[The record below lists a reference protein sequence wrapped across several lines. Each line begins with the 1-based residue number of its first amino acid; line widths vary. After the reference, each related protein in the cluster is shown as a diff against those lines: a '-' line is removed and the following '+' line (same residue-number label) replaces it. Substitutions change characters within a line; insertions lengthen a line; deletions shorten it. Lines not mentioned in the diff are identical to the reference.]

1 MQPEHRAMYVVGS
14 TSTTRPSSSQDTP
27 RIRVD
32 FSPRIFESNVVA
44 RMGERSPFV
53 SSNRKVPRS
62 LVCTFPLVPLA
73 GSAYAAT
80 SRITLPQAPTSDV
93 ALPLNLPESPF
104 FLAYY
109 ALPPRLNSSR
119 ISYAGS
125 ALSDQPRHPAPPC
138 RRCQRSS

>member
-93 ALPLNLPESPF
+93 ALPLNLPESRTF
-104 FLAYY
+104 RDVAKI
-109 ALPPRLNSSR
+109 SR
-119 ISYAGS
+119 E
-125 ALSDQPRHPAPPC
+125 P
-138 RRCQRSS
+138 

>member
-93 ALPLNLPESPF
+93 ALPLNLPESRKSHHRGVCRVKLREQRPRVRE
-104 FLAYY
+104 Y
-109 ALPPRLNSSR
+109 ADDVHSP
-119 ISYAGS
+119 
-125 ALSDQPRHPAPPC
+125 
-138 RRCQRSS
+138 

>member
-62 LVCTFPLVPLA
+62 LVCTFPRVPLA
-73 GSAYAAT
+73 GSPYAAT

-93 ALPLNLPESPF
+93 ALPLNLPESRKNGVGRENRHVCREQH
-104 FLAYY
+104 
-109 ALPPRLNSSR
+109 AL
-119 ISYAGS
+119 
-125 ALSDQPRHPAPPC
+125 
-138 RRCQRSS
+138 